1 MSHDLRTPINGIRGM
16 VEISRHCAGDEAK
29 QEECREKILAASGFL
44 LDLVNNVLDM
54 NKLESGEIQLEHTS
68 FDLESLLQ
76 ETTSVIEV
84 QAAEHGI
91 TLRHDPW
98 AGRFAHPRLIGSPVH
113 LRQVLQNVSSN
124 AIKYTPTGGTVQ
136 LGVRELEPSD
146 GAVWFEFTCADNGI
160 GMSESF
166 QKHVFE
172 PFAQEDASARTS
184 YSGTGLGLSITKELV
199 EQMNG
204 SIRFESTQ
212 GMDALFTIR
221 LPFCVDTEAPV
232 SQPPQP
238 APADIRGVRVLLVE
252 DNALNMEIAQFLLET
267 AGAVVTRAWNGRE
280 AVDAFAASEPGSFD
294 VILMDVMM
302 PVMDGLE
309 ASRTIRAMARP
320 DAGTVP
326 IFAMTANAFY
336 DDIRRS
342 REAGM
347 NEHLTKPLEAQ
358 ALLAAIARYCC

>member
-1 MSHDLRTPINGIRGM
+1 M

-199 EQMNG
+199 E
-204 SIRFESTQ
+204 
-212 GMDALFTIR
+212 
-221 LPFCVDTEAPV
+221 
-232 SQPPQP
+232 
-238 APADIRGVRVLLVE
+238 

-302 PVMDGLE
+302 SVMDGLE

-320 DAGTVP
+320 DAGAVP

-347 NEHLTKPLEAQ
+347 NEHLTKPLEVQ